1 MQKEKQ
7 NKPGEEK
14 KEGYVVVPNYFLREQ
29 VKILGIGPAL
39 LYLQLLS
46 YCHKEKD
53 IAWPTLTTLSNKLG
67 ISKNSLL
74 SYRKILL
81 EYGLIK
87 KIVKRRT
94 VQGNYQSNFYKITPI
109 EGSAKIELR
118 QVQILG
124 GGSANIA
131 PGVVQNLHPNNTNLN
146 ITNITTKREKDAA
159 VAAVNFKK
167 LKKEGEEKM
176 QTPYNSKE
184 HYTGQAI
191 RERMAELDFKE
202 EFVEKM
208 LKEYSL
214 KKIHEKLDL
223 LMERKNIQNPA
234 GWLRSALKNDYQ
246 GEEPAEQPS
255 CPRSH
260 PHLNPPPSK
269 GEETRGIDS
278 RFHGNDIKGSEDDKC
293 RGTMHRA
300 LNESG
305 IDPSSTE
312 NTNTPEQTSREA
324 ALKEIKLI
332 QDNLSACISPV
343 PSRKRAEV
351 KKNVG
356 VRFIE
361 PAKLRGG

>member
-1 MQKEKQ
+1 
-7 NKPGEEK
+7 
-14 KEGYVVVPNYFLREQ
+14 
-29 VKILGIGPAL
+29 
-39 LYLQLLS
+39 
-46 YCHKEKD
+46 
-53 IAWPTLTTLSNKLG
+53 
-67 ISKNSLL
+67 
-74 SYRKILL
+74 
-81 EYGLIK
+81 
-87 KIVKRRT
+87 
-94 VQGNYQSNFYKITPI
+94 
-109 EGSAKIELR
+109 
-118 QVQILG
+118 
-124 GGSANIA
+124 
-131 PGVVQNLHPNNTNLN
+131 
-146 ITNITTKREKDAA
+146 
-159 VAAVNFKK
+159 
-167 LKKEGEEKM
+167 
-176 QTPYNSKE
+176 
-184 HYTGQAI
+184 
-191 RERMAELDFKE
+191 
-202 EFVEKM
+202 
-208 LKEYSL
+208 
-214 KKIHEKLDL
+214 
-223 LMERKNIQNPA
+223 MERKNIQNPA

-312 NTNTPEQTSREA
+312 NTNTPEQISREA